1 MIINFFD
8 SEVISE
14 NCKGKIKSLFDWVLQ
29 SLNQPEDLEI
39 SISFVS
45 EEEIKEV
52 NSATRNVDKV
62 TDVLSFP
69 FFNLKVGEVVDL
81 SDDYYLSNVNPETS
95 CFLLGDMLICSDYSK
110 KQAEELNNSF
120 EDEVIKLAL
129 HSLLHCLGYDHIED
143 SDYEIMHAL
152 EEKILSENGYKI
164 NY

>member
-14 NCKGKIKSLFDWVLQ
+14 NCKDKIKSLFNWVLQ

-39 SISFVS
+39 NISFVS

-52 NSATRNVDKV
+52 NSETRNVDKV

-81 SDDYYLSNVNPETS
+81 SDDYYLSNINPETS

-143 SDYEIMHAL
+143 SDYEIMHTL